1 MSTPVRKIV
10 RDEPLML
17 KLLNGWAGSNLTRHA
32 QRPKCPDEHVNLD
45 ERVRRTVGV

>member
-10 RDEPLML
+10 REEPLMFE
-17 KLLNGWAGSNLTRHA
+17 LLNGWSGSNLTRHT
-32 QRPKCPDEHVNLD
+32 QKPKCPHKHINLD